1 MVSARWPLAS
11 KLFVTGCAL
20 LAAALASIG
29 LTLWV
34 SWQLEGGA
42 AAVNEAGRMRMQTYR
57 FVLLLQAPEPAAARL
72 EAAEAMD
79 ASLELL
85 RSGDPA
91 RPLMV
96 PWNDDTR
103 ARFDELRRRWTVL
116 RAQWLAAPGAG
127 AAAPALAEVDNFV
140 QRIDGF
146 VGDIEQQLSQ
156 RTAVLRGVQFAL
168 VALAIG
174 ATVASFYIGH
184 LFVLEPLQRLKR
196 AVARFGEHD
205 FAARV
210 EQPSADEF
218 GDVGQAFNAMA
229 AHLQALYAQ
238 LEAKVEE
245 KTARLEI
252 KRRRLAAL
260 YEVSAFIARADALQ
274 PLAEGFAPLLRRI
287 AQADAVVVRWSDED
301 NQRYLM
307 LASEGLPDAIAA
319 GEQCLPTGGCH
330 CGQPAH
336 GAKSRVIPIAPADV
350 PAGSKDALRCGAH
363 GFRTLLSVPVRLH
376 ARVLGEI
383 DLLFREP
390 RAFAGEERSLYDTL
404 ASHLAARI
412 EALRAA
418 ELQREAAVAGER
430 SLLAQELHDSIAQS
444 LAFLKIQVALLKKGW
459 RQNDAATVER
469 SLGELESGVQESY
482 ADVRELLLHFRTR
495 TRSEDIVSALRQTLS
510 KFELQAHVPA
520 QLHSVGHGVP
530 LPADVQIQ
538 VLHIVQEALSN
549 VRKHAHASAVSVHVQ
564 QAPVWRF
571 EVRDDG
577 CGFDAD
583 ALRPATH
590 VGLAIMR
597 ERAERIGATLQWRSG
612 TGGTCVVLTLPA
624 PATSPLAEDIDGPS
638 PPARLADQAAG
649 R

>member
-11 KLFVTGCAL
+11 KLFVTGCSL

-57 FVLLLQAPEPAAARL
+57 LVLLLQAAQPDAPRR

-79 ASLELL
+79 VSLELL
-85 RSGDPA
+85 SSGDPA

-103 ARFDELRRRWTVL
+103 ERFEELRRRWTAL
-116 RAQWLAAPGAG
+116 RGQWLAEPQATR
-127 AAAPALAEVDNFV
+127 PALRDVDAFV
-140 QRIDGF
+140 ARIDGF
-146 VGDIEQQLSQ
+146 VGEIEQQLSQ

-168 VALAIG
+168 VALAIVS
-174 ATVASFYIGH
+174 TVGSFYLGH

-210 EQPSADEF
+210 EQPTADEF

-229 AHLQALYAQ
+229 AHLQALYTQ
-238 LEAKVEE
+238 LEGKVEE
-245 KTARLEI
+245 KTARLEV

-260 YEVSAFIARADALQ
+260 YEVSAFIARAETLQ
-274 PLAEGFAPLLRRI
+274 PLAEGFARLLRRI

-307 LASEGLPDAIAA
+307 LASDGLPASIGA

-330 CGQPAH
+330 CGQPAE
-336 GAKSRVIPIAPADV
+336 GARSRVIPIAPAGAH
-350 PAGSKDALRCGAH
+350 AGGDGALRCGAH

-383 DLLFREP
+383 DLLFHEP
-390 RAFAGEERSLYDTL
+390 RTVASEERSLYDTL

-444 LAFLKIQVALLKKGW
+444 LAFLKIQVALLKKAW

-495 TRSEDIVSALRQTLS
+495 TSAEDIVAALRQTLS

-520 QLHSVGHGVP
+520 QLHSEGHGVP

-549 VRKHAHASAVSVHVQ
+549 VRKHAHASAVSVRVQ
-564 QAPVWRF
+564 QTPAWRF
-571 EVRDDG
+571 EVHDDG

-597 ERAERIGATLQWRSG
+597 ERAERIGAALQWRSG
-612 TGGTCVVLTLPA
+612 RGGTSVVLTLP
-624 PATSPLAEDIDGPS
+624 PMTMPTHAEDADAPIQ
-638 PPARLADQAAG
+638 PARLADQAAG